1 MSRTGRDVL
10 RRGSGLPAAAWGL
23 AATAALAMAGF
34 LADPYTLSAWT
45 RILSLGL
52 LAVSVA
58 VLAGTAGLPS
68 LGQVAPYAVG
78 AYTTA
83 ILARHGITTG
93 PVQLAAAATAAAMFC
108 LPIGVAVARTRGITF
123 LMATLAVGE
132 LTAVAAGQWTTV
144 TGGTDGLAGIPATR
158 PWWGAA
164 PLVEDRAVYGYALTV
179 AVAVTAAV
187 WWTLRAPA
195 GLLLHGCRDH
205 ETRMRA
211 SGHPVTRYLVAAYV
225 GAGAVAGIGG
235 ALLVTG
241 QRYVSPGDVGF
252 EMSALV
258 LLAVTIGGGRSLGG
272 ALAAVALVALVR
284 DWAAATVP
292 GRGPLL
298 LGALFIAAVYV
309 LPDGL
314 AGLGRRRRPRP
325 PVEAEVPSS

>member
-1 MSRTGRDVL
+1 MIQRWRVLL
-10 RRGSGLPAAAWGL
+10 RRSSGFPTPVWGL
-23 AATAALAMAGF
+23 TAVAALAAAGW
-34 LADPYTLSAWT
+34 LADPYTLSTWT

-52 LAVSVA
+52 LALSVA
-58 VLAGTAGLPS
+58 VLAGTCGLPS

-83 ILARHGITTG
+83 ILARHGITAG
-93 PVQLAAAATAAAMFC
+93 PVQLAAAAAAAAVFC
-108 LPIGVAVARTRGITF
+108 LPIGLAVARTRGITF
-123 LMATLAVGE
+123 LMVTLAVGE

-144 TGGTDGLAGIPATR
+144 TGGTDGLAGIPATQ
-158 PWWGAA
+158 PWWGTAA
-164 PLVEDRAVYGYALTV
+164 MLDDRAVYGYALTV
-179 AVAVTAAV
+179 AVAVTAGL
-187 WWTLRAPA
+187 WWTLRTPA
-195 GLLLHGCRDH
+195 GLLLRGCRDH

-252 EMSALV
+252 EISALV

-272 ALAAVALVALVR
+272 ALAAVALVVTVR

-298 LGALFIAAVYV
+298 LGVLFIVAVYL

-314 AGLGRRRRPRP
+314 AGLGRRRHRRP
-325 PVEAEVPSS
+325 PIEGEVPSS

>member
-1 MSRTGRDVL
+1 MSRSWRAVL
-10 RRGSGLPAAAWGL
+10 RRGSGLPAPVWGL
-23 AATAALAMAGF
+23 ATTAALATAGC
-34 LADPYTLSAWT
+34 LADPYTLSTWT

-52 LAVSVA
+52 LALSVA

-83 ILARHGITTG
+83 ILARHGITAG
-93 PVQLAAAATAAAMFC
+93 PVQLAAAAAAAAVFC
-108 LPIGVAVARTRGITF
+108 LPIGIAVSRTRGITF

-144 TGGTDGLAGIPATR
+144 TGGTDGLAGIPATQ
-158 PWWGAA
+158 PWWGTA
-164 PLVEDRAVYGYALTV
+164 PILEDQAVYGYAVAV
-179 AVAVTAAV
+179 AVAVTAV
-187 WWTLRAPA
+187 LWWTLRTPA
-195 GLLLHGCRDH
+195 GLLLQGCRDD

-211 SGHPVTRYLVAAYV
+211 SGHPVARYLVAAYV
-225 GAGAVAGIGG
+225 GAGAIAGIGG

-252 EMSALV
+252 EVSALV

-309 LPDGL
+309 HPKGMV
-314 AGLGRRRRPRP
+314 GLGRRRRQHP
-325 PVEAEVPSS
+325 PVEVEVPSS

>member
-1 MSRTGRDVL
+1 MSPSWHAVL
-10 RRGSGLPAAAWGL
+10 RRGSGLPAPVSGL
-23 AATAALAMAGF
+23 AATAALTTAGC
-34 LADPYTLSAWT
+34 LADPYTLSTWT

-52 LAVSVA
+52 LALSVA
-58 VLAGTAGLPS
+58 VLAGTCGLPS

-93 PVQLAAAATAAAMFC
+93 PVQLAAAATAAAVFSI
-108 LPIGVAVARTRGITF
+108 PIGAAVARTRGITF
-123 LMATLAVGE
+123 LMVTLAVGE

-144 TGGTDGLAGIPATR
+144 TGGTDGLAGIPATQ
-158 PWWGAA
+158 PWWGTAA
-164 PLVEDRAVYGYALTV
+164 MLEDRAVYGYALTV
-179 AVAVTAAV
+179 AVAVTAAL
-187 WWTLRAPA
+187 WWTLRTPA
-195 GLLLHGCRDH
+195 GLLLRGCRDH

-225 GAGAVAGIGG
+225 AAGAIAGIGG

-252 EMSALV
+252 EVAALV

-309 LPDGL
+309 APEGL
-314 AGLGRRRRPRP
+314 AGLGRRRRQHP